1 MKCFEEVS
9 KAGKYSRTG
18 VLHTRVG
25 DVTTPTF
32 MPDGTRGAV
41 KSLTPELVAS
51 TGVQV
56 VLANTYHLHMA
67 PGEDVIS
74 TLGGAKSGKPEHF
87 NLIAEIRKNV
97 SMKIELGGGI
107 RDIQTVEK
115 YFAIG
120 IDYLILGSMLLKNK
134 TLAIELLKKY
144 GEKIIVGIDG
154 KDGFVKTEGWLENS
168 NTPILD
174 LLIEMQKAGA
184 KQAIV
189 TDISRDGMLT
199 GPNFELYKTLGEK
212 TKLQIIAS
220 GGVSSLDDLKKI
232 CFVIPYF
239 GKWPN
244 CFKFFLKSCEFN
256 QTINWLFS
264 SKER

>member
-1 MKCFEEVS
+1 MFQIIPAIDLLNNNAVRLTQGDYTHSTTYSNNAIELSKKFEQ
-9 KAGKYSRTG
+9 AGTKR
-18 VLHTRVG
+18 LHIV
-25 DVTTPTF
+25 D
-32 MPDGTRGAV
+32 
-41 KSLTPELVAS
+41 
-51 TGVQV
+51 
-56 VLANTYHLHMA
+56 
-67 PGEDVIS
+67 
-74 TLGGAKSGKPEHF
+74 LGGAKSGKPEHF
-87 NLIAEIRKNV
+87 DLISQIRKNV
-97 SMKIELGGGI
+97 SMKIEVGGGI
-107 RDIQTVEK
+107 RDTQTVEK
-115 YFAIG
+115 YFGIG

-134 TLAIELLKKY
+134 PLAIELLKKY

-220 GGVSSLDDLKKI
+220 GGVSSLDDLKKLKQI
-232 CFVIPYF
+232 SGVLGAITGKALYENKFGLEEALKIQAPLIP
-239 GKWPN
+239 
-244 CFKFFLKSCEFN
+244 
-256 QTINWLFS
+256 
-264 SKER
+264 